1 MSKASKEAIA
11 RLDGMDYALR
21 RIREKGIE
29 DFEREMQWRNE
40 NGISLPLTQQTIN
53 EGSWKIKIRT
63 IDLTRRL
70 LITVDKKTY
79 DIDLIIDIDCD
90 LFHNVFD

>member
-1 MSKASKEAIA
+1 MSKANKEAIA

-29 DFEREMQWRNE
+29 DFEREMKWRNE

-53 EGSWKIKIRT
+53 EGSWKIKART
-63 IDLTRRL
+63 IDTRAPRRVRVRQGEIGTLPGAVQPQDRL
-70 LITVDKKTY
+70 
-79 DIDLIIDIDCD
+79 
-90 LFHNVFD
+90 HG